1 MFEKEVFFKTQTEAG
16 MNRWVGLGVG
26 TTHPRCNK
34 QSLFFLCC
42 LIPLTETLLWCAS
55 VSLEEH
61 SLV

>member
-55 VSLEEH
+55 VSL
-61 SLV
+61 